1 MAHLLPGHDAHGHGE
16 THPHRHIGHG
26 HLPPLEVR
34 GRGGAFP
41 LAVALNV
48 AFVIVEFAFGL
59 FANSTALL
67 ADAGHNLSDVLGLL
81 LAWGAAALSKRA
93 PNGRY
98 TYGLRSS
105 SILAAMANAV
115 LLLVACGGIAWEAVQ
130 RFAQPPVVAGVT
142 VSLVAG
148 VGIVVNGLSAWLFA
162 AGSHADLNIRGA
174 YLHMAAD
181 AAVSLGVAVAGL
193 AMRASGWFWID
204 PAVSLIVVAV
214 IVFGTWGLL
223 RESLTLA
230 LHAVPATVDLAAIE
244 DYLRALPGVTAIH
257 DLHVWG
263 MSTTENALTVH
274 LVLPEGYPGD
284 EYMDA
289 VAMHLRAH
297 HGIQHSTLQVE
308 RGSTDHTCGLTR
320 P

>member
-1 MAHLLPGHDAHGHGE
+1 M
-16 THPHRHIGHG
+16 GHG
-26 HLPPLEVR
+26 HLPPVDWAGR
-34 GRGGAFP
+34 GRAFP
-41 LAVALNV
+41 LAVGLNV
-48 AFVIVEFAFGL
+48 LFVIVEFAFG
-59 FANSTALL
+59 FVANSTALL

-81 LAWGAAALSKRA
+81 LAWGAAALSMRA
-93 PNGRY
+93 PNGRF

-105 SILAAMANAV
+105 SILAAIANAM
-115 LLLVACGGIAWEAVQ
+115 LLLVACGGIAWEAAQ
-130 RFAQPPVVAGVT
+130 RFAQPPAVAGVT

-148 VGIVVNGLSAWLFA
+148 VGILVNGLSAWLFA
-162 AGSHADLNIRGA
+162 AGRHADLNIRGA

-204 PAVSLIVVAV
+204 PAVSLIVLAV

-223 RESLTLA
+223 RDSLTLA

-244 DYLRALPGVTAIH
+244 AYLRSLPGVTAIH

-274 LVLPEGYPGD
+274 LVLPDGYPGD

-289 VAMHLRAH
+289 VATALRSVH
-297 HGIQHSTLQVE
+297 RIQHSTLQIE
-308 RGSTDHTCGLTR
+308 RGSTDHACGLTR
-320 P
+320 A